1 VLGNT
6 HLTNFF
12 VVHAA
17 PDELTHA
24 LKAYAQTERLQKEPN
39 PDLYYNRAT
48 IYEYLER
55 YNEAVRDY
63 LKAHQIDPNLQA
75 DQRAQRIIN
84 FVVQAYT
91 LINQKGK
98 VKSNK
103 LINMVKSVP

>member
-1 VLGNT
+1 M
-6 HLTNFF
+6 
-12 VVHAA
+12 
-17 PDELTHA
+17 
-24 LKAYAQTERLQKEPN
+24 
-39 PDLYYNRAT
+39 
-48 IYEYLER
+48 
-55 YNEAVRDY
+55 RDY

-84 FVVQAYT
+84 FVVNAYT

>member
-1 VLGNT
+1 MIYRTLNLGVSYLLLIASTDVLGNT

-12 VVHAA
+12 VVQAS

-24 LKAYAQTERLQKEPN
+24 LKAYAQTERLQKEQN

-63 LKAHQIDPNLQA
+63 FKAH
-75 DQRAQRIIN
+75 
-84 FVVQAYT
+84 
-91 LINQKGK
+91 
-98 VKSNK
+98 
-103 LINMVKSVP
+103 